1 MHLECGAAC
10 SLGGPHFVQK
20 GSMPKKRVP
29 CYKQLPPTARGPG
42 IKEHAS
48 PTQEGRASFIYPPF
62 ENPSVSWVAR
72 PGPSPS
78 PRLLSCLRGK
88 TAQPGAS
95 APEMLLLRP
104 CPTAGGGYR
113 VPGGEWFTSDS
124 PPTPTPAGALF
135 TLTWCSQPPRM
146 PPARPCRA
154 PQCGSS
160 ELLP

>member
-62 ENPSVSWVAR
+62 ENPSVSWVAAL
-72 PGPSPS
+72 GP
-78 PRLLSCLRGK
+78 
-88 TAQPGAS
+88 A
-95 APEMLLLRP
+95 
-104 CPTAGGGYR
+104 
-113 VPGGEWFTSDS
+113 
-124 PPTPTPAGALF
+124 
-135 TLTWCSQPPRM
+135 
-146 PPARPCRA
+146 
-154 PQCGSS
+154 
-160 ELLP
+160 LLPVCSRVSEGRQPSLEPLPQRCFS